1 MMMKTLAKLYKK
13 KSPKKGRGQTK
24 QGARSKQAN
33 CPKEAG
39 PLRGK
44 GTNKQI
50 IKTSWLKLREKDAY
64 FLLTK

>member
-1 MMMKTLAKLYKK
+1 MMTKPCKTPQKESTQERECKRNK
-13 KSPKKGRGQTK
+13 
-24 QGARSKQAN
+24 GARSKQAN

-39 PLRGK
+39 TLGGK

-50 IKTSWLKLREKDAY
+50 INTNRLKLREKDAY